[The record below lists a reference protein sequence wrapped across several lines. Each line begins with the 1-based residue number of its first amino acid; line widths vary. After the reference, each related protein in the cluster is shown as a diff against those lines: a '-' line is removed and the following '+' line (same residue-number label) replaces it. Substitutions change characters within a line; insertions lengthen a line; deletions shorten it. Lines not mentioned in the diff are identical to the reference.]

1 MKFWVR
7 YWEYV
12 VGTNINPEWFMVV
25 LDIGFHSVPTQRWNG
40 AESDWAVADVP
51 LDTKWRRSAR

>member
-25 LDIGFHSVPTQRWNG
+25 LDIGFHLFPR
-40 AESDWAVADVP
+40 SDEMAH
-51 LDTKWRRSAR
+51 